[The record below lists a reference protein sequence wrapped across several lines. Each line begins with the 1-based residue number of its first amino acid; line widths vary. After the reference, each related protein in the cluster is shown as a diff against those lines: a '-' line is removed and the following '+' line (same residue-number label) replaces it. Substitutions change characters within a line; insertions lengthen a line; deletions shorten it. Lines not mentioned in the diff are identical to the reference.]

1 MTSLGLKIDGNE
13 QAASNGATFER
24 LNPITGKVATTAA
37 AATVKDAKAAA
48 DAAARALPTWGAVS
62 PRERRSI
69 LLAAAD
75 SMDAKVGDFITAMA
89 DETGST
95 EGWTRF
101 NVGLAADILREAA
114 AMTTQITGE
123 IIPSNRPGS
132 MSMAVR
138 QPAGVVLS
146 IAPWNAPVI
155 LGARGLALPLACGNT
170 VVFKT
175 SEACPKTHC
184 LIVDALEDAGL
195 PAGVVNVISNA
206 PADAGDVVEAIIA
219 HPAVRRINFTGS
231 TNVGR
236 IIAQTAGKYLKPCLL
251 ELGGKAPLVVLDD
264 ADISKAVAAAAF
276 GAYMNQGQICM
287 STERLVVDN
296 SIADEFVAAMTA
308 KVKTLVAGNPVQAN
322 TPLGS
327 LIDNGAGD
335 RVEGMIADAVSK
347 GATLVAG
354 GRREGTLMDAALLDN
369 VTSDMEVYH
378 HESFGPLTSIV
389 RVDGEEEALRVANDT
404 DYGLVASVFT
414 ENTTRGM
421 AFARKM
427 ESGICHVNGPTVH
440 DEAQMPFGGVKQSG
454 YGRFGGTA
462 GINEFTELRWMT
474 VQEGD
479 IHYPI

>member
-48 DAAARALPTWGAVS
+48 DAAARALPAWGAVS

-75 SMDAKVGDFITAMA
+75 SIDAKVGDFITAMA

-101 NVGLAADILREAA
+101 NVGLASDILREAA

-132 MSMAVR
+132 MAMAVR

-155 LGARGLALPLACGNT
+155 LGTRGLALPLACGNT

-184 LIVDALEDAGL
+184 LIVDALEEAGL

-264 ADISKAVAAAAF
+264 ADIPKAVAAAAF

-327 LIDNGAGD
+327 LIDNAAGD
-335 RVEGMIADAVSK
+335 RVEAMIADAVSK

-354 GRREGTLMDAALLDN
+354 GRRDGTLMDAALLDN
-369 VTSDMEVYH
+369 VTSEMDVYH

-389 RVDGEEEALRVANDT
+389 RVDGEAEALRVANDT

-414 ENTTRGM
+414 KDTMRGM

-474 VQEGD
+474 VQDGD